1 MKRSRG
7 RSRKN
12 TNSSNRQLDSNGPD
26 VKIRGNASH
35 IYDKYQ
41 ALARDAASSGDR
53 VIAENYLQHAE
64 HYFRI
69 MRASGQTGKDKP
81 GATNSTGVNGESA
94 ANETE
99 AEAVEEPTAEQVA
112 AVAANEEA
120 VADAPQEP
128 VEAEAAS
135 KPRRTRRR
143 STKAE
148 AGTEKANGNGR
159 GKSKSDGNDNEGAE
173 AVASASEVGEQTS
186 EEASP

>member
-12 TNSSNRQLDSNGPD
+12 TNSSNRQLDSSGPD

-53 VIAENYLQHAE
+53 VTAENYLQHAE

-69 MRASGQTGKDKP
+69 MRAAGQAGKDK
-81 GATNSTGVNGESA
+81 AAQA
-94 ANETE
+94 ANGTAH
-99 AEAVEEPTAEQVA
+99 AEGTPDDE
-112 AVAANEEA
+112 
-120 VADAPQEP
+120 DM
-128 VEAEAAS
+128 VEAEAGQTPSEKPVSDSEESEEAS
-135 KPRRTRRR
+135 VASAEPVAEAEAAPKPRRGKRQSRAKNENG
-143 STKAE
+143 SDNAS
-148 AGTEKANGNGR
+148 EKANGRSKAASDSGES
-159 GKSKSDGNDNEGAE
+159 SKSVSDGDN
-173 AVASASEVGEQTS
+173 VT